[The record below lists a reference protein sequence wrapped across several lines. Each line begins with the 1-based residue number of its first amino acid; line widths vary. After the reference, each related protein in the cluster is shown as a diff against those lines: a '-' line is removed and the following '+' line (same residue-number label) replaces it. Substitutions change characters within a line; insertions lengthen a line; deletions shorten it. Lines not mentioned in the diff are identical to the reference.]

1 MSSVSHVEVTDFL
14 ISISKLIK
22 DLNYIIFNVT
32 KTSKSDTMIRITCI
46 STVSSPSILEAAH
59 RVRKDYGIDL
69 DFRLYYPHQIEN
81 ESADEMQILKHLQA
95 SDCVLLDIRGIG
107 KANELA
113 MRALREGGCTCINMM
128 GPFSNLFEITRL
140 GALSGKQVLD
150 KAKAKKR
157 ATAGSGIQ
165 ETTPSRMSETDTKS
179 NEPARDFVM
188 ERVLDKSVTPLNR
201 EDIANYTRCIE
212 YWRQGGLENYTQ
224 LFIFLLKNY
233 LGRPD
238 LPAARPPLM
247 HPDYAI
253 YHPDHGYFTE
263 REEYFRAVGYSAER
277 PTAGIMFHGGMHLDQ
292 NIPSVRALIR
302 AFPDWNIIP
311 VYANPEN
318 NLHSIEKYFMD
329 GERPIVDALINL
341 KWFRI
346 NGGPLGGNPELTQV
360 LLRKLN
366 VPVFA
371 PVSLFGQDVDEWE
384 ESVAGISPFASIMSV
399 IWPELDGCIEPIPI
413 CGMMSSTIEGE
424 ECKEV
429 GVIPER
435 LDRITARI
443 KNWIRLRKIPNKDR
457 KVAVIIYSYPPGD
470 GNTGGASYLDTFVSV
485 KRMLETFR
493 EEGYT
498 VEIPEGKLHELFEEK
513 AIVNSGDWHGIER
526 TAASSFS
533 WDVPSYMSIFNALH
547 PQVQEEVESVW
558 GRAPGTVMTHNRKF
572 VLPAIQFGNVL
583 VGLQPARPPL
593 TEDDVAKAA
602 HDKTKPPHHQYIA
615 YYRWLETVW
624 GADCI
629 FHVGTHGLAEF
640 TKGKEIGMSERCFPD
655 ILIGNMPHLYIYT
668 VTNTSEATI
677 AKRRLYGTML
687 SYNSPPF
694 STSDLY
700 EKYIE
705 LEDLIA
711 EHEDAE
717 RLGQEVRETRTR
729 EKILALAT
737 ELHFDTKSIHA
748 IHEQVYEMK
757 RSIIPQGL
765 HVLGEQYEPEA
776 YKRYVEFVIRYD
788 REGTK
793 SLNRIIA
800 ESRGIPYDTAIRNKG
815 EYATVLDSVDQSSAQ
830 VVNTLID
837 EGVEAAVA
845 IAAVGPDREA
855 DLRATLALG
864 LVLAHDYADN
874 SLELR
879 NCIRGLNAEFIA
891 PRVGGD
897 VIRKPE
903 VLPTGGNLLQFDPTK
918 IPTQTAFERGAEI
931 AQNTITK
938 YLEQEGTYPE
948 RVGVVL
954 WGFETSNSG
963 GESVGQILT
972 YMGVKV
978 SRKAG
983 AWAPQLKVIPLE
995 ELGRPRIDCHVS
1007 ICGFFRDMF
1016 PNIMQ
1021 MINGAVAMV
1030 SELDE
1035 PEEMNFVRKH
1045 SRENRESLAGQVA
1058 EGLLDEKTA
1067 KKLSTA
1073 RLYGPHA
1080 GEYGTRILALTE
1092 DSVWKD
1098 EKDLADVYMA
1108 SMSHVYVDTIHGQ
1121 SQRAL
1126 YENNVKT
1133 VKIVSQIRD
1142 RHDREIVDL
1151 DHYFEYFG
1159 GLNKAVETVSGKSP
1173 MMMISDTTKEVVYT
1187 EDVKDVIKRGT
1198 RTRLLNPKWID
1209 EMLKHDYHGAQ
1220 QIEERVYNT
1229 LGLAATTH
1237 AVENWIWSSIAERF
1251 IYDEDMRKRLM
1262 ENNKFA
1268 ALGITERLMEAE
1280 QRGYWDASAEELE
1293 KLRQAYMEME
1303 GDIEEVI

>member
-1 MSSVSHVEVTDFL
+1 M
-14 ISISKLIK
+14 IK
-22 DLNYIIFNVT
+22 
-32 KTSKSDTMIRITCI
+32 ITCI

-59 RVRKDYGIDL
+59 KVRKDHGIDL
-69 DFRLYYPHQIEN
+69 DFRLYYPHQIER
-81 ESADEMQILKHLQA
+81 EDADEMQVITHLQA

-113 MRALREGGCTCINMM
+113 MRAMRENNCICLNMM
-128 GPFSNLFEITRL
+128 GPWSNLFEITRL

-150 KAKAKKR
+150 KAKAKKK
-157 ATAGSGIQ
+157 ASGASGAQ
-165 ETTPSRMSETDTKS
+165 ETFPRPPQRDETTQG
-179 NEPARDFVM
+179 EPATREMVM
-188 ERVLDKSVTPLNR
+188 ETILAPAATPMSR
-201 EDIANYTRCIE
+201 EDIANYLCCID
-212 YWRQGGLENYTQ
+212 YWREGGLENYYQ
-224 LFIFLLKNY
+224 LLILLLRTY
-233 LGRPD
+233 LGHPD
-238 LPAARPPLM
+238 LPAPQPPLH

-253 YHPDHGYFTE
+253 FHPDLGYFTD
-263 REEYFRAVGYSAER
+263 RNEYFKAIAYSPDK
-277 PTAGIMFHGGMHLDQ
+277 PTIGIMFHGGMHLDQ
-292 NIPSVRALIR
+292 NIPSVRGFISEM
-302 AFPDWNIIP
+302 PDCNIIP

-318 NLHSIEKYFMD
+318 NLHSMEQYFMD
-329 GERPIVDALINL
+329 GDRPLLDAIINL

-346 NGGPLGGNPELTQV
+346 NGGPLGGNPDLTKM
-360 LLRKLN
+360 LLKKLN

-371 PVSLFGQDVDEWE
+371 PVSLFGQDVQEWE
-384 ESVAGISPFASIMSV
+384 ESDAGISPFASIMSV

-413 CGMMSSTIEGE
+413 CGLMPVTINGE
-424 ECKEV
+424 ECKEIQI
-429 GVIPER
+429 IPDRLER
-435 LDRITARI
+435 VTARMRR
-443 KNWIRLRKIPNKDR
+443 WLRLRRIPNSDK

-485 KRMLETFR
+485 KRMLENFK
-493 EEGYT
+493 ENEYT
-498 VEIPEGKLHELFEEK
+498 VEVPDGKLHEIFEEK
-513 AIVNSGDWHGIER
+513 AIVNSSTWRDIAI
-526 TAASSFS
+526 TAQNSFT
-533 WDVPSYMSIFNALH
+533 WDVPSYLSFFSTL
-547 PQVQEEVESVW
+547 PPDVREEVNSAW
-558 GRAPGTVMTHNRKF
+558 GEPPGEVMAHQGMF
-572 VLPAIQFGNVL
+572 VLPGMQFGNIL
-583 VGLQPARPPL
+583 VALQPARPPL

-615 YYRWLETVW
+615 FYRWLEDVW
-624 GADCI
+624 GADLV

-640 TKGKEIGMSERCFPD
+640 TKGKEIGMSAKCFPE
-655 ILIGNMPHLYIYT
+655 ILIGNMPHLYIYS

-677 AKRRLYGTML
+677 AKRRLFGTML

-711 EHEDAE
+711 EHEEAE
-717 RLGQEVRETRTR
+717 RLGQDVRTGRTR
-729 EKILALAT
+729 EKIFALAE
-737 ELHFDTKSIHA
+737 ELHFDTTSIHA

-765 HVLGEQYEPEA
+765 HVLGEQYQPDA

-788 REGTK
+788 REGTQ

-800 ESRGIPYDTAIRNKG
+800 ESQGIPYDTAIRDKG
-815 EYATVLDSVDQSSAQ
+815 HYATVLDSVDRKSAE

-837 EGVEAAVA
+837 EGVDAAVA
-845 IAAVGPDREA
+845 AAGVGADREQG
-855 DLRATLALG
+855 LRETLAMG
-864 LVLAHDYADN
+864 LALAQDYADN
-874 SLELR
+874 SLELK
-879 NCIRGLNAEFIA
+879 NGIRGLNTEFIA

-918 IPTQTAFERGAEI
+918 IPTQTAFERGKEI
-931 AQNTITK
+931 AENTIEK
-938 YLEQEGTYPE
+938 YRAEKGEYPD
-948 RVGVVL
+948 RVGMVL

-963 GESVGQILT
+963 GETIGQILS
-972 YMGVKV
+972 YMGVHV

-983 AWAPQLKVIPLE
+983 AWFPELKVIPLE
-995 ELGRPRIDCHVS
+995 ELGRPRVDCHVS

-1021 MINGAVAMV
+1021 MINQSVALV
-1030 SELDE
+1030 SALDE
-1035 PEEMNFVRKH
+1035 PDEMNFVKKH
-1045 SRENRESLAGQVA
+1045 SRENLESLAGQVT

-1067 KKLSTA
+1067 TKLSTA
-1073 RLYGPHA
+1073 RIYGPHA
-1080 GEYGTRILALTE
+1080 GEYGTRVLGLME

-1098 EKDLADVYMA
+1098 EADLAEVYMA

-1133 VKIVSQIRD
+1133 IQIVSQIRD

-1151 DHYFEYFG
+1151 DHYFEFFG
-1159 GLNKAVETVSGKSP
+1159 GMNKAVETVSGETP
-1173 MMMISDTTKEVVYT
+1173 MLMISDTTKEAVYT
-1187 EDVKDVIKRGT
+1187 EDVRDVIKRGT

-1220 QIEERVYNT
+1220 QIEERVYIT
-1229 LGLAATTH
+1229 LGFAATTH
-1237 AVENWIWSSIAERF
+1237 AVDNWIWSSIAERF
-1251 IYDEDMRKRLM
+1251 VYDEEMRKRLM

-1268 ALGITERLMEAE
+1268 ALGLVERLMEAE
-1280 QRGYWDASAEELE
+1280 QRGYWEANEEELE
-1293 KLRQAYMEME
+1293 KLRQAYLDME
-1303 GDIEEVI
+1303 GDIEEVL

>member
-1 MSSVSHVEVTDFL
+1 M
-14 ISISKLIK
+14 
-22 DLNYIIFNVT
+22 T
-32 KTSKSDTMIRITCI
+32 KITCI
-46 STVSSPSILEAAH
+46 STVSSPAILDAAH
-59 RVRKDYGIDL
+59 RVRKEYGIDL
-69 DFRLYYPHQIEN
+69 DFRLYYPHQIED
-81 ESADEMQILKHLQA
+81 EKADEMQILRHLQA

-113 MRALREGGCTCINMM
+113 MRALRESGCACINMM

-140 GALSGKQVLD
+140 GELSGKQILG
-150 KAKAKKR
+150 KAKAKKK
-157 ATAGSGIQ
+157 AAGPASGIAD
-165 ETTPSRMSETDTKS
+165 S
-179 NEPARDFVM
+179 PARPRRDAEKKTDNPPADFGM
-188 ERVLDKSVTPLNR
+188 EMILGPSTTPLNR
-201 EDIANYTRCIE
+201 QDIANYLRCIE
-212 YWRQGGLENYTQ
+212 YWRQGGLENYSQ
-224 LFIFLLKNY
+224 LFVFLLKNY
-233 LGRPD
+233 LGHPE
-238 LPAARPPLM
+238 LPEAALPLV

-253 YHPDHGYFTE
+253 FHPELGYYTE
-263 REEYFRAVGYSAER
+263 REEYFKATGYSPEK

-292 NIPSVRALIR
+292 NIPSIRALISGLSG
-302 AFPDWNIIP
+302 WNIIP

-329 GERPIVDALINL
+329 GDRPIVDALINL

-360 LLRKLN
+360 LLKKLN

-371 PVSLFGQDVDEWE
+371 PVSLFGQDVKEWE
-384 ESVAGISPFASIMSV
+384 ESIAGISPFASIMSV

-413 CGMMSSTIEGE
+413 CGMLPVTIEGE
-424 ECKEV
+424 ECKEI

-435 LDRITARI
+435 VDRICARI
-443 KNWIRLRKIPNKDR
+443 RNWIRLRKIPNRDR
-457 KVAVIIYSYPPGD
+457 RVAIIIYSYPPGD

-485 KRMLETFR
+485 KRMLETLK
-493 EEGYT
+493 EEGYL
-498 VEIPEGKLHELFEEK
+498 VEVPDRKLHELFEEK
-513 AIVNSGDWHGIER
+513 AIVNSGDWHGIEK
-526 TAASSFS
+526 TAATSFS
-533 WDVPSYMSIFNALH
+533 WDVPSYLKVFNSLH
-547 PQVQEEVESVW
+547 PQVRNDVESVW
-558 GRAPGTVMTHNRKF
+558 GPAPGSVMTHNGRF
-572 VLPAIQFGNVL
+572 VLPGLQFGNVL

-615 YYRWLETVW
+615 YYRWLEEVW
-624 GADCI
+624 KADLV

-640 TKGKEIGMSERCFPD
+640 TKGKEIGMSETCFPD

-711 EHEDAE
+711 EHEEAE
-717 RLGQEVRETRTR
+717 RPGQEVREARTR

-737 ELHFDTKSIHA
+737 ELHFDTKSIFA

-765 HVLGEQYEPEA
+765 HILGERYEPEA

-800 ESRGIPYDTAIRNKG
+800 ESRGIPYDTAIRDKG
-815 EYATVLDSVDQSSAQ
+815 HYATALDGVDTMSAQ

-845 IAAVGPDREA
+845 LAGVGTGREP

-864 LVLAHDYADN
+864 LALARDYADN
-874 SLELR
+874 SLELK
-879 NCIRGLNAEFIA
+879 NCIRGLNAGFIA

-931 AQNTITK
+931 AQNTIAK

-948 RVGVVL
+948 RVGTVL

-963 GESVGQILT
+963 GETVGQILT
-972 YMGVKV
+972 YLGVRV

-983 AWAPQLKVIPLE
+983 TWAPQLKVIPPE

-1035 PEEMNFVRKH
+1035 PDEMNFVRKH
-1045 SRENRESLAGQVA
+1045 TRENRDSLAGQVS

-1067 KKLSTA
+1067 KKLATA
-1073 RLYGPHA
+1073 RIYGPHA
-1080 GEYGTRILALTE
+1080 GEYGTRVLGLTE

-1133 VKIVSQIRD
+1133 VQVVSQIRD

-1187 EDVKDVIKRGT
+1187 EDVRDVIKRGT

-1237 AVENWIWSSIAERF
+1237 AVDNWIWSSIAERF
-1251 IYDEDMRKRLM
+1251 VFDEEMRKRLM

-1268 ALGITERLMEAE
+1268 ALGLTERLMEAE
-1280 QRGYWDASAEELE
+1280 QRGYWEATEEELE
-1293 KLRQAYMEME
+1293 KLRDAYRQME
-1303 GDIEEVI
+1303 GDIEETL

>member
-1 MSSVSHVEVTDFL
+1 M
-14 ISISKLIK
+14 
-22 DLNYIIFNVT
+22 T
-32 KTSKSDTMIRITCI
+32 KITCI

-59 RVRKDYGIDL
+59 KVRKDLGVDL

-81 ESADEMQILKHLQA
+81 ENADEVQILKHLQA

-113 MRALREGGCTCINMM
+113 MRAMRENTCICLNMM

-140 GALSGKQVLD
+140 GALSGKQILD
-150 KAKAKKR
+150 KAKAKKKEKGPASGMQQETFQR
-157 ATAGSGIQ
+157 PERGSGAK
-165 ETTPSRMSETDTKS
+165 DG
-179 NEPARDFVM
+179 EPATREWNM
-188 ERVLDKSVTPLNR
+188 EAILAPAATPLSR
-201 EDIANYTRCIE
+201 EDIANYMRCID
-212 YWRQGGLENYTQ
+212 YWRHGGIENYYQ
-224 LFIFLLKNY
+224 FLVLLLRTY
-233 LGRPD
+233 LGYPD
-238 LPAARPPLM
+238 LPEPQPPVH

-253 YHPDHGYFTE
+253 YHPDLGYFTD
-263 REEYFRAVGYSAER
+263 RAAYFTATGYAKEK
-277 PTAGIMFHGGMHLDQ
+277 PTIGIMFHGGMHLDQ
-292 NIPSVRALIR
+292 NIPAIR
-302 AFPDWNIIP
+302 GFISAMPDCNIIP

-318 NLHSIEKYFMD
+318 NLHSMEQYFMD
-329 GERPIVDALINL
+329 GDRPLVDALVNL

-346 NGGPLGGNPELTQV
+346 NGGPLGGNPELTQD
-360 LLRKLN
+360 LLKKIN

-371 PVSLFGQDVDEWE
+371 PVSLFGQEVKEWD

-413 CGMMSSTIEGE
+413 CGLMPVTINGE
-424 ECKEV
+424 ESKQIQ
-429 GVIPER
+429 VIPDRMER
-435 LDRITARI
+435 VTSRMRCWL
-443 KNWIRLRKIPNKDR
+443 RLKKVANRDKR
-457 KVAVIIYSYPPGD
+457 VAVIIYSYPPGD

-485 KRMLETFR
+485 KRMLENFKN
-493 EEGYT
+493 EGYT
-498 VEIPEGKLHELFEEK
+498 VEVPEGKLHEIFEEK
-513 AIVNSGDWHGIER
+513 AIVNSSTWRNIAL
-526 TAASSFS
+526 TAKNSFS
-533 WDVPSYMSIFNALH
+533 WDVPAYLSFFSTL
-547 PQVQEEVESVW
+547 PPDVQEEVTSSW
-558 GRAPGTVMTHNRKF
+558 GRAPGSVMTHEEKF
-572 VLPAIQFGNVL
+572 VLPGLQFGNIL
-583 VGLQPARPPL
+583 VALQPARPPL

-615 YYRWLETVW
+615 FYRWLETIW
-624 GADCI
+624 KADLV

-640 TKGKEIGMSERCFPD
+640 TKGKEIGMSKKCFPE
-655 ILIGNMPHLYIYT
+655 ILIGNMPHLYIYS

-677 AKRRLYGTML
+677 AKRRLLGTML

-705 LEDLIA
+705 LEDVIA
-711 EHEDAE
+711 EHEEAI
-717 RLGQEVRETRTR
+717 RLGQEVRVERTR
-729 EKILALAT
+729 EKIFTLAE
-737 ELHFDTKSIHA
+737 ELHFDTPSVHA

-800 ESRGIPYDTAIRNKG
+800 ESQGIPYDTAIRDKAH
-815 EYATVLDSVDQSSAQ
+815 YATVLNRVDQQCAT
-830 VVNTLID
+830 VVNMLID
-837 EGVEAAVA
+837 GGMEAAVA
-845 IAAVGPDREA
+845 AAGAGADREA
-855 DLRATLALG
+855 DLRATLAAG
-864 LVLAHDYADN
+864 LALAMDYADN

-879 NCIRGLNAEFIA
+879 NGIRGLNTEFIA

-918 IPTQTAFERGAEI
+918 IPTQTAFERGQEI
-931 AQNTITK
+931 AENTIAK
-938 YLEQEGTYPE
+938 YLEEQGKYPE
-948 RVGVVL
+948 RVGMVL

-963 GESVGQILT
+963 GETIGQILS
-972 YMGVKV
+972 YMGIRV

-983 AWAPQLKVIPLE
+983 AWFPELKVIPLE

-1016 PNIMQ
+1016 PNIME
-1021 MINGAVAMV
+1021 MINKSVALV
-1030 SELDE
+1030 SALDE
-1035 PEEMNFVRKH
+1035 PDEMNFVRKH
-1045 SRENRESLAGQVA
+1045 SKENLESLNSQVS

-1073 RLYGPHA
+1073 RIYGPHA
-1080 GEYGTRILALTE
+1080 GEYGTRVLGLME

-1098 EKDLADVYMA
+1098 EADLAEVYMA

-1133 VKIVSQIRD
+1133 IQIVSQIRD

-1151 DHYFEYFG
+1151 DHYFEFFG
-1159 GLNKAVETVSGKSP
+1159 GMNKAVETVSGETP
-1173 MMMISDTTKEVVYT
+1173 MLMISDTTKEVVYT
-1187 EDVKDVIKRGT
+1187 EDVRDVIKRGT

-1237 AVENWIWSSIAERF
+1237 AVDNWIWSSIADRF
-1251 IYDEDMRKRLM
+1251 VFDEEMRKRLM

-1268 ALGITERLMEAE
+1268 ALGLTERLMEAE
-1280 QRGYWDASAEELE
+1280 QRGYWEASAEELE

-1303 GDIEEVI
+1303 GDIEESI

>member
-1 MSSVSHVEVTDFL
+1 M
-14 ISISKLIK
+14 
-22 DLNYIIFNVT
+22 T
-32 KTSKSDTMIRITCI
+32 KITCI
-46 STVSSPSILEAAH
+46 STVSSPAILDAAH
-59 RVRKDYGIDL
+59 RVRKEYGIDL
-69 DFRLYYPHQIEN
+69 DFRLYYPHQIED
-81 ESADEMQILKHLQA
+81 EKADEMQILRHLQA

-113 MRALREGGCTCINMM
+113 MRALRESGCACINMM

-140 GALSGKQVLD
+140 GELSGKQILG
-150 KAKAKKR
+150 KAKAKKK
-157 ATAGSGIQ
+157 AAGPASGIADSPVRPRRDA
-165 ETTPSRMSETDTKS
+165 EKKTDNPPADFGMEMILGPST
-179 NEPARDFVM
+179 
-188 ERVLDKSVTPLNR
+188 TPLNR
-201 EDIANYTRCIE
+201 QDIANYLRCIE
-212 YWRQGGLENYTQ
+212 YWRQGGLENYSQ
-224 LFIFLLKNY
+224 LFVFLLKNY
-233 LGRPD
+233 LGHPE
-238 LPAARPPLM
+238 LPEAALPLV

-253 YHPDHGYFTE
+253 FHPELGYFTE
-263 REEYFRAVGYSAER
+263 REEYFKATGYSPEK

-292 NIPSVRALIR
+292 NIPSIRALISGLSG
-302 AFPDWNIIP
+302 WNIIP

-329 GERPIVDALINL
+329 GDRPIVDALINL

-360 LLRKLN
+360 LLKKLN

-371 PVSLFGQDVDEWE
+371 PVSLFGQDVKEWE
-384 ESVAGISPFASIMSV
+384 ESIAGISPFASIMSV

-413 CGMMSSTIEGE
+413 CGMLPVTIEGE
-424 ECKEV
+424 ECKEI

-435 LDRITARI
+435 VDRICARI
-443 KNWIRLRKIPNKDR
+443 RNWIRLRKIPNRDR
-457 KVAVIIYSYPPGD
+457 RVAIIIYSYPPGD

-485 KRMLETFR
+485 KRMLETLK
-493 EEGYT
+493 EEGYL
-498 VEIPEGKLHELFEEK
+498 VEVPDRKLHELFEEK
-513 AIVNSGDWHGIER
+513 AIVNSGDWHGIEK
-526 TAASSFS
+526 TAATSFS
-533 WDVPSYMSIFNALH
+533 WDVPSYLKVFNSLH
-547 PQVQEEVESVW
+547 PQVRNDVESVW
-558 GRAPGTVMTHNRKF
+558 GPAPGSVMTHNGRF
-572 VLPAIQFGNVL
+572 VLPGLQFGNIL

-615 YYRWLETVW
+615 YYRWLEDVW
-624 GADCI
+624 KADLV

-640 TKGKEIGMSERCFPD
+640 TKGKEIGMSETCFPD

-711 EHEDAE
+711 EHEEAE
-717 RLGQEVRETRTR
+717 RPGQEVREARTR

-737 ELHFDTKSIHA
+737 ELHFDTKSIFA

-765 HVLGEQYEPEA
+765 HILGERYEPEA

-800 ESRGIPYDTAIRNKG
+800 ESRGIPYDTAIRDKG
-815 EYATVLDSVDQSSAQ
+815 HYATALDGVDTMSAQ

-845 IAAVGPDREA
+845 LAGVGTGREP

-864 LVLAHDYADN
+864 LALARDYADN
-874 SLELR
+874 SLELK
-879 NCIRGLNAEFIA
+879 NCIRGLNAGFIA

-931 AQNTITK
+931 AQNTIAK

-948 RVGVVL
+948 RVGTVL

-963 GESVGQILT
+963 GETVGQILT
-972 YMGVKV
+972 YLGVRV

-983 AWAPQLKVIPLE
+983 TWAPQLKVIPPE

-1035 PEEMNFVRKH
+1035 PDEMNFVRKH
-1045 SRENRESLAGQVA
+1045 TRENRDSLAGQVS

-1067 KKLSTA
+1067 KKLATA
-1073 RLYGPHA
+1073 RIYGPHA
-1080 GEYGTRILALTE
+1080 GEYGTRVLGLTE

-1133 VKIVSQIRD
+1133 VQVVSQIRD

-1187 EDVKDVIKRGT
+1187 EDVRDVIKRGT

-1237 AVENWIWSSIAERF
+1237 AVDNWIWSSIAERF
-1251 IYDEDMRKRLM
+1251 VFDEEMRKRLM

-1268 ALGITERLMEAE
+1268 ALGLTERLMEAE
-1280 QRGYWDASAEELE
+1280 QRGYWEATEEELE
-1293 KLRQAYMEME
+1293 KLRDAYRQIE
-1303 GDIEEVI
+1303 GDIEETL

>member
-1 MSSVSHVEVTDFL
+1 M
-14 ISISKLIK
+14 K
-22 DLNYIIFNVT
+22 
-32 KTSKSDTMIRITCI
+32 ITCI

-59 RVRKDYGIDL
+59 KINKDHGIGL

-81 ESADEMQILKHLQA
+81 ENVDEMQIVKHLQE
-95 SDCVLLDIRGIG
+95 SDCVLLDIRGMG

-113 MRALREGGCTCINMM
+113 MRALREKDIICVNMM

-140 GALSGKQVLD
+140 GALSGKQILD
-150 KAKAKKR
+150 KAKAKKK
-157 ATAGSGIQ
+157 ATASIGIQ
-165 ETTPSRMSETDTKS
+165 ETVPPPQREADKKRD
-179 NEPARDFVM
+179 EPPRDFGM
-188 ERVLDKSVTPLNR
+188 ETVLGPSTTPLNR
-201 EDIANYTRCIE
+201 EDIANYSLCIA
-212 YWRQGGLENYTQ
+212 YWRQGGLENYYQ
-224 LFIFLLKNY
+224 LFILLLRSY
-233 LGRPD
+233 LGQSG
-238 LPAARPPLM
+238 LPQPLVPLQ

-253 YHPDHGYFTE
+253 YHPDLGYFTD
-263 REEYFRAVGYSAER
+263 REEYFRAIGYSPDK
-277 PTAGIMFHGGMHLDQ
+277 PTIGIMFHGGMHLDQ
-292 NIPSVRALIR
+292 NIPSVRGFLKTL
-302 AFPDWNIIP
+302 PDCNLIP

-318 NLHSIEKYFMD
+318 NLHSMKQYFMD
-329 GERPIVDALINL
+329 GDRTLVDAIINL

-346 NGGPLGGNPELTQV
+346 NGGPLGGNPEITQD
-360 LLRKLN
+360 LLKKMN

-371 PVSLFGQDVDEWE
+371 PVSLFGQDVEEWE
-384 ESVAGISPFASIMSV
+384 ESTAGISPFSSIMSV

-413 CGMMSSTIEGE
+413 CGMMTTTINGE

-429 GVIPER
+429 QVIPKRIER
-435 LDRITARI
+435 IMGRIH
-443 KNWIRLRKIPNKDR
+443 NWLRLRKIPNKDK
-457 KVAVIIYSYPPGD
+457 KVAIIIYSYPPGD

-485 KRMLETFR
+485 KRMLETLK
-493 EEGYT
+493 ENGYT
-498 VEIPEGKLHELFEEK
+498 VEIPDEKLHELFEKK
-513 AIVNSGDWHGIER
+513 ALTNSSSWNSIAK
-526 TAASSFS
+526 TAENSFS
-533 WDVPSYMSIFNALH
+533 WDVVSYLSHFSTL
-547 PQVQEEVESVW
+547 PPDVQEEVNSVW
-558 GRAPGTVMTHNRKF
+558 GKPPGDVMTHNGTF
-572 VLPAIQFGNVL
+572 VLPGLQFGNIL

-615 YYRWLETVW
+615 FYRWLENVW
-624 GADCI
+624 AADLV

-640 TKGKEIGMSERCFPD
+640 TKGKEIGMSGSCFPD

-700 EKYIE
+700 EKYVD

-711 EHEDAE
+711 EHEEAI
-717 RLGQEVRETRTR
+717 RLGQEVRVDRTK
-729 EKILALAT
+729 EKIFALAS
-737 ELHFDTKSIHA
+737 ELHFDAESIPA
-748 IHEQVYEMK
+748 IHGQVYEMK

-765 HVLGEQYEPEA
+765 HILGELYQPEA
-776 YKRYVEFVIRYD
+776 YKRYVEFAIRYD
-788 REGTK
+788 REGVK

-800 ESRGIPYDTAIRNKG
+800 ESQGIPYDTAIRDKPNH
-815 EYATVLDSVDQSSAQ
+815 ATVLDGVDKKSAE

-837 EGVEAAVA
+837 KGTDIAVEVAGVGAEYE
-845 IAAVGPDREA
+845 P
-855 DLRATLALG
+855 DLRATLAMG
-864 LVLAHDYADN
+864 LELASGYADN
-874 SLELR
+874 SLELK
-879 NCIRGLNAEFIA
+879 NCIRGLNTEFIA

-918 IPTQTAFERGAEI
+918 IPTLTAFERGAEI
-931 AQNTITK
+931 AQNTIAK
-938 YLEQEGTYPE
+938 YLEREGTYPE
-948 RVGVVL
+948 RVGTVL

-963 GESVGQILT
+963 GETVGQILT
-972 YMGVKV
+972 YMGIRV

-983 AWAPQLKVIPLE
+983 AWAPELKVIPLE
-995 ELGRPRIDCHVS
+995 QLGRPRIDCHIS

-1021 MINGAVAMV
+1021 MINNAVARV
-1030 SELDE
+1030 SALDE
-1035 PEEMNFVRKH
+1035 PDEMNFVRKH
-1045 SRENRESLAGQVA
+1045 SRENLESLNNQLA
-1058 EGLLDEKTA
+1058 EGLIDEKTA
-1067 KKLSTA
+1067 RKLSTA
-1073 RLYGPHA
+1073 RIYGPHA
-1080 GEYGTRILALTE
+1080 GEYGTRVLALTE

-1133 VKIVSQIRD
+1133 VQIVSQIRD

-1209 EMLKHDYHGAQ
+1209 EMLKHEYHGAQ

-1251 IYDEDMRKRLM
+1251 VFDEEMRKRLM
-1262 ENNKFA
+1262 ENNRFA
-1268 ALGITERLMEAE
+1268 AMGLTERLMEAE
-1280 QRGYWDASAEELE
+1280 QRGYWDATEEEME

-1303 GDIEEVI
+1303 GDIEEAL

>member
-1 MSSVSHVEVTDFL
+1 MEHTNHVSIRLDMVRLNNTLVR
-14 ISISKLIK
+14 
-22 DLNYIIFNVT
+22 LNY
-32 KTSKSDTMIRITCI
+32 TMIKITCI
-46 STVSSPSILEAAH
+46 STVSSPTILEAAH
-59 RVRKDYGIDL
+59 KVRKDHGIDL

-81 ESADEMQILKHLQA
+81 ENADEMLILKHLQA

-113 MRALREGGCTCINMM
+113 MRAMRESSCICLNMM

-140 GALSGKQVLD
+140 GALSGRRIIE
-150 KAKAKKR
+150 KAAAKKK
-157 ATAGSGIQ
+157 TAGVTGVEEAFPRPVRREDAGTSDQ
-165 ETTPSRMSETDTKS
+165 
-179 NEPARDFVM
+179 PARDWNM
-188 ERVLDKSVTPLNR
+188 ESVLATASTPMSR

-212 YWRQGGLENYTQ
+212 YWRQGGLENYYQ
-224 LFIFLLKNY
+224 LFILLLRTY
-233 LGRPD
+233 LGHPD
-238 LPAARPPLM
+238 LPDPQPPLH

-253 YHPDHGYFTE
+253 YHPDLGYFTE
-263 REEYFRAVGYSAER
+263 RADYFKAIGYSVGK
-277 PTAGIMFHGGMHLDQ
+277 PTVGIMFHGGMHLDQ

-302 AFPDWNIIP
+302 SLSDWNIIP

-318 NLHSIEKYFMD
+318 NLHSIGKYFMEGD
-329 GERPIVDALINL
+329 RPIVDALINL

-360 LLRKLN
+360 LLKKLN

-371 PVSLFGQDVDEWE
+371 PVSLFGQDVKEWD

-413 CGMMSSTIEGE
+413 CGMLPASIEGE
-424 ECKEV
+424 DCKEI
-429 GVIPER
+429 GVIPDR
-435 LDRITARI
+435 VDRITSRI
-443 KNWIRLRKIPNKDR
+443 RNWIRLRKIPNCER
-457 KVAVIIYSYPPGD
+457 RVAIIIYSYPPGD

-485 KRMLETFR
+485 KRMLETLR
-493 EEGYT
+493 DEGYT
-498 VEIPEGKLHELFEEK
+498 VEIPDQKLHELFEEK
-513 AIVNSGDWHGIER
+513 AIVNSGDWHGIEK
-526 TAASSFS
+526 TAAASFS
-533 WDVPSYMSIFNALH
+533 WDVPSYLKIFNSLH
-547 PQVQEEVESVW
+547 PQVREDVESVW
-558 GRAPGTVMTHNRKF
+558 GPAPGTVMTHDGKF
-572 VLPAIQFGNVL
+572 VLPGLQFGNVL
-583 VGLQPARPPL
+583 IGLQPARPPL

-615 YYRWLETVW
+615 FYRWLEEVW
-624 GADCI
+624 KADLV

-640 TKGKEIGMSERCFPD
+640 MKGKEIGMSDKCFPD

-668 VTNTSEATI
+668 VVNTSEATI

-711 EHEDAE
+711 EHEEAE
-717 RLGQEVRETRTR
+717 RLGQEVRESRTR

-748 IHEQVYEMK
+748 IHEQVYDMK

-765 HVLGEQYEPEA
+765 HVLGEQYKPEA

-788 REGTK
+788 REGVR

-800 ESRGIPYDTAIRNKG
+800 ESRGIPYDTAIRDKG
-815 EYATVLDSVDQSSAQ
+815 HYASALDGVDKTSAQ

-837 EGVEAAVA
+837 EGMESAVA
-845 IAAVGPDREA
+845 LAAVGPDREP
-855 DLRATLALG
+855 DLRATLDLG
-864 LVLAHDYADN
+864 LALAKDYADN

-879 NCIRGLNAEFIA
+879 NCIRGLNAEYIA

-938 YLEQEGTYPE
+938 YLEREGTYPE
-948 RVGVVL
+948 RVGTVL

-963 GESVGQILT
+963 GETVGQILT

-983 AWAPQLKVIPLE
+983 AWAPQLTVIPLE
-995 ELGRPRIDCHVS
+995 DLGRPRIDCHVS

-1021 MINGAVAMV
+1021 MINNAVAKV
-1030 SELDE
+1030 SALDE
-1035 PEEMNFVRKH
+1035 PDEMNFVRKH
-1045 SRENRESLAGQVA
+1045 SKENLEKLNDQLA
-1058 EGLLDEKTA
+1058 EGLIDEKTA

-1073 RLYGPHA
+1073 RIYGPHA

-1126 YENNVKT
+1126 YENNVRT
-1133 VKIVSQIRD
+1133 VQVVSQIRD

-1159 GLNKAVETVSGKSP
+1159 GLNKAVETVSGRTP

-1187 EDVKDVIKRGT
+1187 EDVRDVIKRGT

-1237 AVENWIWSSIAERF
+1237 AVDNWIWSSIAERF
-1251 IYDEDMRKRLM
+1251 VFDEEMRKRLM

-1268 ALGITERLMEAE
+1268 ALGLTERLMEAE
-1280 QRGYWDASAEELE
+1280 QRGYWEATEEELE
-1293 KLRQAYMEME
+1293 KLREAYRQME
-1303 GDIEEVI
+1303 GDIEEAL

>member
-1 MSSVSHVEVTDFL
+1 
-14 ISISKLIK
+14 
-22 DLNYIIFNVT
+22 
-32 KTSKSDTMIRITCI
+32 MIRITCI
-46 STVSSPSILEAAH
+46 STVSSPLILEAAH
-59 RVRKDYGIDL
+59 KVRKVYGIDL
-69 DFRLYYPHQIEN
+69 DFRLWYPHQIED
-81 ESADEMQILKHLQA
+81 EKADEMQILRHLQA
-95 SDCVLLDIRGIG
+95 SDCVLLDIRGVG

-113 MRALREGGCTCINMM
+113 MRALRESGCACINMM

-140 GALSGKQVLD
+140 GALSGKQILE
-150 KAKAKKR
+150 KAKAKKK
-157 ATAGSGIQ
+157 AGGPVSGIA
-165 ETTPSRMSETDTKS
+165 ETPRRPPPAAEKKADETP
-179 NEPARDFVM
+179 RDFGM
-188 ERVLDKSVTPLNR
+188 EMILGPSTTPLNR
-201 EDIANYTRCIE
+201 GDIDAYMRCIE
-212 YWRQGGLENYTQ
+212 YWRHGGIENYTQ
-224 LFIFLLKNY
+224 LFLFLLKNY
-233 LGRPD
+233 LGHPD
-238 LPAARPPLM
+238 LPAPNPPLV

-253 YHPDHGYFTE
+253 FHPDLGYFTE
-263 REEYFRAVGYSAER
+263 REEYFRAIGYAAEQ

-292 NIPSVRALIR
+292 NIPSVRALISGL
-302 AFPDWNIIP
+302 AGWNIIP

-329 GERPIVDALINL
+329 GDQPIVDALINL

-360 LLRKLN
+360 LLKKLN

-371 PVSLFGQDVDEWE
+371 PVSLFGQDVEEWE

-413 CGMMSSTIEGE
+413 CGMMPVTVEGE
-424 ECKEV
+424 EGKQV
-429 GVIPER
+429 DIIPGR
-435 LDRITARI
+435 VDRITSRI
-443 KNWIRLRKIPNKDR
+443 RNWIRLRKIPNRDR
-457 KVAVIIYSYPPGD
+457 RVAIIIYSYPPGD

-485 KRMLETFR
+485 KRMLETLK

-498 VEIPEGKLHELFEEK
+498 VGIPDQKLHELFEEK
-513 AIVNSGDWHGIER
+513 AIVNSGDWHGIEK
-526 TAASSFS
+526 TAATSFS
-533 WDVPSYMSIFNALH
+533 WDVPSYLRVFSSLH
-547 PQVQEEVESVW
+547 PQVREDVESVW
-558 GRAPGTVMTHNRKF
+558 GTAPGDVMTHNGTF
-572 VLPAIQFGNVL
+572 VLPGLQFGNIL

-615 YYRWLETVW
+615 YYRWLEDVW
-624 GADCI
+624 KADLV

-640 TKGKEIGMSERCFPD
+640 TKGKEIGMSETCFPD

-711 EHEDAE
+711 EHEEAE
-717 RLGQEVRETRTR
+717 RLGQEVREVRTR
-729 EKILALAT
+729 EKILALGA

-776 YKRYVEFVIRYD
+776 YKRYIEFVIRYD

-800 ESRGIPYDTAIRNKG
+800 ESRGIAYDTAIRDKG
-815 EYATVLDSVDQSSAQ
+815 HYATVLDGVDRMSAE

-837 EGVEAAVA
+837 EGIEAAVA
-845 IAAVGPDREA
+845 AAGAGAEQER

-864 LVLAHDYADN
+864 LALAQDYADN
-874 SLELR
+874 SLELK

-938 YLEQEGTYPE
+938 YHEQEGTYPE
-948 RVGVVL
+948 RVGTVL

-963 GESVGQILT
+963 GETVGQILT
-972 YMGVKV
+972 YLGVKV

-1035 PEEMNFVRKH
+1035 PDEMNFVRKH
-1045 SRENRESLAGQVA
+1045 TRENRESLAGQVTD
-1058 EGLLDEKTA
+1058 GLLDEKTA
-1067 KKLSTA
+1067 KKLSAA
-1073 RLYGPHA
+1073 RIYGPHA
-1080 GEYGTRILALTE
+1080 GEYGTRMLGLTE

-1133 VKIVSQIRD
+1133 VQVVSQIRD

-1187 EDVKDVIKRGT
+1187 EDVRDVIQRGT

-1220 QIEERVYNT
+1220 QIEERVYVT
-1229 LGLAATTH
+1229 LGFAATTH
-1237 AVENWIWSSIAERF
+1237 AVDNWIWSSIAERF
-1251 IYDEDMRKRLM
+1251 VFDEEMRKRLM

-1268 ALGITERLMEAE
+1268 ALGLTERLMEAE
-1280 QRGYWDASAEELE
+1280 QRGYWEATEEELE
-1293 KLRQAYMEME
+1293 KLRDAYREME
-1303 GDIEEVI
+1303 GDIEETL